1 MVKVPW
7 DTGLVVSSNEKGPDL
22 EALDDALEV
31 LAKID
36 ERKANNPRAG
46 EPHTYQVLVH
56 VSRYEKGNA
65 FARLMLAGMGQI
77 HVDGT
82 VSLYQMPE
90 HTLAG
95 QFDLQKTFAW
105 GGIYGA
111 SVSVETI
118 EDTFADGVAETVTGQ
133 VPSEQ
138 KATAVQTKAK
148 N

>member
-1 MVKVPW
+1 
-7 DTGLVVSSNEKGPDL
+7 
-22 EALDDALEV
+22 
-31 LAKID
+31 
-36 ERKANNPRAG
+36 
-46 EPHTYQVLVH
+46 
-56 VSRYEKGNA
+56 
-65 FARLMLAGMGQI
+65 
-77 HVDGT
+77 
-82 VSLYQMPE
+82 MPE
-90 HTLAG
+90 HALAG